1 MGDITTPEH
10 RKFAGHI
17 KSLMATYREA
27 EDLINIGAYS
37 KGSNKDIDMAV
48 KKIDMVNEFLRQR
61 VDENIAFDDTAN
73 IMKDIAEL
81 S

>member
-1 MGDITTPEH
+1 
-10 RKFAGHI
+10 
-17 KSLMATYREA
+17 MATYREA

-48 KKIDMVNEFLRQR
+48 KKIDMINDFLRQK
-61 VDENIAFDDTAN
+61 VDENIPFEDTTRM
-73 IMKDIAEL
+73 MKEIAEF